1 MFKNFQLKFLIEK
14 HSDIEITDVN
24 PAQASMEFSL
34 LKYEEITVK
43 DWKKSALNS
52 IKAYIK
58 SYDLHPNDVVIL
70 SSKIS
75 LVRQLNELLIEN
87 EKTHC
92 MFETYAELATC
103 INMRIEDL
111 KELNED
117 EINTKIKQN
126 KDNID
131 RVRRAKKNHFYAN
144 SGLVKLSTIHSYKGL
159 ESKTVFYVMSE
170 DDDAEIVYTSITRSS
185 ENLVILDVGSNNKC
199 SSFLKGEIN

>member
-1 MFKNFQLKFLIEK
+1 
-14 HSDIEITDVN
+14 
-24 PAQASMEFSL
+24 
-34 LKYEEITVK
+34 
-43 DWKKSALNS
+43 
-52 IKAYIK
+52 
-58 SYDLHPNDVVIL
+58 
-70 SSKIS
+70 
-75 LVRQLNELLIEN
+75 
-87 EKTHC
+87 

-103 INMRIEDL
+103 VNMKIEDL

-126 KDNID
+126 QENVD

-170 DDDAEIVYTSITRSS
+170 DDDAEIVYTAITRSS

-199 SSFLKGEIN
+199 SSFLKGKID